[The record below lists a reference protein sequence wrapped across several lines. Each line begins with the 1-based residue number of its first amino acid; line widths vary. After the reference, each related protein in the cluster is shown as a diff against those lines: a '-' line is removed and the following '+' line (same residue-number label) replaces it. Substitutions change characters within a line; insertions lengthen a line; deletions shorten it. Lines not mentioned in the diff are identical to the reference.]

1 MAFSARSAKYKDG
14 ALNRFVKTNLFFE
27 TNPYI
32 LFQDPTYLGFKL
44 FFLVNQPDS
53 KLLSDE
59 PLPNTA
65 MSYLY
70 NIGDTARMHYLQK
83 FVQHLVAINQQ
94 TPWFFQS
101 IEGLAEAWKH
111 GFQEADFKPKLG
123 DDRKISIK
131 CLESIDLRMTALID
145 LYRKA
150 CFDWPNRREVV
161 PKNLRQFTMYIYCYE
176 NRTINVK
183 GQPGSNSLSSLKE
196 YAALPEVN
204 QRQIDQNKILL
215 GLPLSKGGGAKP
227 IPSATEIT
235 AGVQSIIGIGGGEE
249 DDGFDND
256 SQFANTINDNINRV
270 MFKFDLCEWLP
281 DESGVIG
288 AKINNITGEAADQ
301 TLAFSYKTVYE
312 ENVYNM
318 FSGISVTDLNY
329 ILDQSSLDNADKT
342 LTGLRS
348 KFTEGGGFGLQSIT
362 NGNFNALTPFA
373 SMAADRLTEA
383 ISSKAKGLLL
393 GNIFGFS
400 PANVAGA
407 AQSILTG
414 DPSAMVQGVTQLAN
428 AGGGASIKNATN
440 KIQGAPNVFD
450 SITGALGG
458 IVDNGDL
465 GNIFNDRSASLANDN
480 GPDAK
485 SQGTGNPTA
494 SLANDNGPDAKSQG
508 TGNSTASLTNNNSSG
523 AKSQGKGND
532 QSSLSNDNGSDAK
545 SQGTGNSTAS
555 LSNNPS
561 SGAKTQGSG
570 NPTASLAN
578 DNGPDAKS
586 QGTGNDRASL
596 SNG

>member
-14 ALNRFVKTNLFFE
+14 GLNRFVKTNLFFE

-53 KLLSDE
+53 KLLSDK

-65 MSYLY
+65 MKYLE
-70 NIGDTARMHYLQK
+70 NIGDTARMHYLKK

-101 IEGLAEAWKH
+101 IEGLQEAWKH
-111 GFQEADFKPKLG
+111 GFQEADFKPKLN

-150 CFDWPNRREVV
+150 CFDWPNRREVI
-161 PKNLRQFTMYIYCYE
+161 PKNLRQFTIYIYCYE

-183 GQPGSNSLSSLKE
+183 GQPGSNSLSSLKQ
-196 YAALPEVN
+196 YAALPEIN

-215 GLPLSKGGGAKP
+215 GLPLSSPGFSNP
-227 IPSATEIT
+227 IPSIEEIK
-235 AGVQSIIGIGGGEE
+235 AGVQGIIGIGDKQT

-256 SQFANTINDNINRV
+256 KQFANNINDDINRI

-281 DESGVIG
+281 DESNVIG
-288 AKINNITGEAADQ
+288 TKINNITGEASEQ

-329 ILDQSSLDNADKT
+329 ILDQTSLDNAGPVMDK
-342 LTGLRS
+342 LKK
-348 KFTEGGGFGLQSIT
+348 KFGETGGFNMKDVT
-362 NGNFNALTPFA
+362 NGNFNSLTPFA
-373 SMAADRLTEA
+373 SMAADRLTESLA
-383 ISSKAKGLLL
+383 SKAKGLLL

-400 PANVAGA
+400 AANVAGA

-414 DPSAMVQGVTQLAN
+414 DPTSMVQGVTQLAN
-428 AGGGASIKNATN
+428 MGGGASMKNDTN
-440 KIQGAPNVFD
+440 QIQGEPNIFD

-458 IVDNGDL
+458 INNSNNNDL

-480 GPDAK
+480 GPD
-485 SQGTGNPTA
+485 G
-494 SLANDNGPDAKSQG
+494 
-508 TGNSTASLTNNNSSG
+508 
-523 AKSQGKGND
+523 
-532 QSSLSNDNGSDAK
+532 
-545 SQGTGNSTAS
+545 
-555 LSNNPS
+555 
-561 SGAKTQGSG
+561 
-570 NPTASLAN
+570 
-578 DNGPDAKS
+578 KS

-596 SNG
+596 ANDNGPDGKSQGKSNDQASLSNVQ